1 VNPTLAEH
9 VRIRGGRPLRGK
21 LRAPADLAVASGA
34 LLFAAL
40 SDGRSELLDVPEA
53 ESLTNSLHAWRALG
67 VECAHDGGVI
77 AIRGVGLDGL
87 QMPSAALDCGRSW
100 SALAMFAG
108 VLSGQ
113 HFGTRITVHPT
124 LAQHSVEHLVGPLRA
139 RGAHIAGRTQGDS
152 IVPPIAVAPLIEP
165 ELLSGL
171 DATLPWADPA
181 AKSAALISGLWA
193 AGVTTISEPSISADH
208 TERLMVGLG
217 LPLRRVG
224 SVVVFDPSAW
234 DRRIP
239 ALGPLALPGST
250 TLAGYLAVAAQLL
263 PGSDITL
270 TNVGINPSRSGALE
284 MLAQWGRAVSV
295 VPKGDAALREP
306 IADIRVCSAALRGG
320 VIGGE
325 LLVRARDEL
334 PALALLGVVAQ
345 RGVRLC
351 DLAWLGAEPDSTWAA
366 LDPLLGAFGIA
377 VERSAGELYVPRQA
391 QPRPAQVDARDD
403 PRLSIC
409 ACVLGLASAGETVV
423 KHAANALSAVYPGFI
438 EAARALGAELDL
450 V

>member
-1 VNPTLAEH
+1 
-9 VRIRGGRPLRGK
+9 
-21 LRAPADLAVASGA
+21 
-34 LLFAAL
+34 
-40 SDGRSELLDVPEA
+40 
-53 ESLTNSLHAWRALG
+53 
-67 VECAHDGGVI
+67 
-77 AIRGVGLDGL
+77 
-87 QMPSAALDCGRSW
+87 
-100 SALAMFAG
+100 
-108 VLSGQ
+108 
-113 HFGTRITVHPT
+113 
-124 LAQHSVEHLVGPLRA
+124 
-139 RGAHIAGRTQGDS
+139 
-152 IVPPIAVAPLIEP
+152 
-165 ELLSGL
+165 
-171 DATLPWADPA
+171 
-181 AKSAALISGLWA
+181 
-193 AGVTTISEPSISADH
+193 
-208 TERLMVGLG
+208 
-217 LPLRRVG
+217 
-224 SVVVFDPSAW
+224 
-234 DRRIP
+234 
-239 ALGPLALPGST
+239 
-250 TLAGYLAVAAQLL
+250 
-263 PGSDITL
+263 
-270 TNVGINPSRSGALE
+270 
-284 MLAQWGRAVSV
+284 VSV

>member
-1 VNPTLAEH
+1 
-9 VRIRGGRPLRGK
+9 LRGK
-21 LRAPADLAVASGA
+21 LRAPTDLSVASRA

-53 ESLTNSLHAWRALG
+53 ESVTSSLHAWRALG
-67 VECAHDGGVI
+67 VECAQDGGVI
-77 AIRGVGLDGL
+77 AIRGVGLYGL
-87 QMPSAALDCGRSW
+87 QMPSGALDCGRSW
-100 SALAMFAG
+100 GALALFAG

-113 HFGTRITVHPT
+113 YFGTRITVHPT
-124 LAQHSVEHLVGPLRA
+124 LAQRSVEHLVGPLRA
-139 RGAHIAGRTQGDS
+139 RGAHIAGRSHGDTS
-152 IVPPIAVAPLIEP
+152 VPPIAVAPLIDP
-165 ELLSGL
+165 EQLSGL
-171 DATLPWADPA
+171 DATLPWPDPD
-181 AKSAALISGLWA
+181 AKSAALISGLLA
-193 AGVTTISEPSISADH
+193 AGVTTISEPSISPDH

-224 SVVVFDPSAW
+224 SVVVFDPSDW
-234 DRRIP
+234 DHRVP
-239 ALGPLALPGST
+239 AFGRLALPGST

-306 IADIRVCSAALRGG
+306 IADVRVCSAALRGG

-366 LDPLLGAFGIA
+366 LDPLLGAFGVA

-391 QPRPAQVDARDD
+391 QLQPAQVDARDD
-403 PRLSIC
+403 PRLSMC

-423 KHAANALSAVYPGFI
+423 KHAAKALLAVYPGFI
-438 EAARALGAELDL
+438 ETARALGAELDL